1 MKDKKGELYFVAVLP
16 EKEVREKVQKIK
28 EEVAEKYGSRASLKS
43 PPHIT
48 LYMPFRWQKER
59 EYELHEVLAII
70 AGSHFAFE
78 LHLKNFGAFKPRVI
92 FIDLLSSG
100 ELEELQKDIIS
111 TFKRELKLIDK
122 GFEERPFHPHMT
134 IAFRD
139 LKKPMFFK
147 AWNEEFKER
156 VFQKSIIIN
165 RLALLKHNG
174 KSWDVYKEFA
184 LKS

>member
-16 EKEVREKVQKIK
+16 EKEVREKVQRIK
-28 EEVAEKYGSRASLKS
+28 EEVAEKYGSKASLKS
-43 PPHIT
+43 PPHFT

-59 EYELHEVLAII
+59 EDKLYEVLEKVAF
-70 AGSHFAFE
+70 SHSAFE
-78 LHLKNFGAFKPRVI
+78 LHLKDFGAFKPRVI
-92 FIDLLSSG
+92 FIDLLTSD

-111 TFKRELKLIDK
+111 AFKRELKLMDI

-156 VFQKSIIIN
+156 IFQESIIIN
-165 RLALLKHNG
+165 RLTLLKHNG
-174 KSWDVYKEFA
+174 KSWDIYKEFA
-184 LKS
+184 LKT